1 MIVIKRQKYEIRR
14 GMEVDVLEAM
24 FAYERSLIGSTILD
38 LISWTDLLYAE
49 NCMLWIYTLKLRI
62 TWK

>member
-1 MIVIKRQKYEIRR
+1 MLLLSHSCGSCNKFRVRMIVIKRQKYEIRR

-38 LISWTDLLYAE
+38 LIS
-49 NCMLWIYTLKLRI
+49 
-62 TWK
+62 